1 MQIGEKKAISN
12 PGPKVINYLCLWMA
26 VPCAVSAIFISGQS
40 KLPYT
45 RVNKRNSLLGA
56 YWLLSACFFPGF
68 APG

>member
-1 MQIGEKKAISN
+1 MQVGKILFGITVRGEGVGAA
-12 PGPKVINYLCLWMA
+12 GDM
-26 VPCAVSAIFISGQS
+26 
-40 KLPYT
+40 KLLLNETLILLEIPYT